1 VYIRVCNGTQA
12 DGPNGTHC
20 RARPRFDGVEVKL
33 ATDHGDEI
41 KICQVVGYLATITY
55 LHIYIYNTLIYTIYS
70 YMLLG
75 FSSVLD

>member
-12 DGPNGTHC
+12 DGPNGIHC

-41 KICQVVGYLATITY
+41 KICQVVGYYYIFTIW
-55 LHIYIYNTLIYTIYS
+55 YIYNTLIYTNILIYAS
-70 YMLLG
+70 R
-75 FSSVLD
+75 F

>member
-12 DGPNGTHC
+12 DGPNGIHC

-41 KICQVVGYLATITY
+41 KICQVVGYYYIFT
-55 LHIYIYNTLIYTIYS
+55 HIWYIYNTYS
-70 YMLLG
+70 YIH
-75 FSSVLD
+75 

>member
-12 DGPNGTHC
+12 YGPNGIHC

-41 KICQVVGYLATITY
+41 KICQVVSYYYIFTY
-55 LHIYIYNTLIYTIYS
+55 I
-70 YMLLG
+70 
-75 FSSVLD
+75 